1 MQHFRNL
8 KVWQRSHQL
17 VLELYRMTASFPK
30 DEKFGLISQLRR
42 SAASVPTNIAEGAK
56 RLGQQDFVRFLN
68 IAEGSLSETEY
79 LVVLS
84 SDLGYLPGPRAREL
98 LEEISE
104 VARMLNSLR
113 AKIEEKAASSKNANS
128 LAGGRQASK
137 VTC

>member
-17 VLELYRMTASFPK
+17 VLDLYKLTTSFPK
-30 DEKFGLISQLRR
+30 DERFGLISQLRR

-56 RLGQQDFVRFLN
+56 RYGQQDFARFLN

-79 LVVLS
+79 LIVLS
-84 SDLGYLPGPRAREL
+84 SDLGYLPSTRTNDL

-104 VARMLNSLR
+104 IARMLNSLR
-113 AKIEEKAASSKNANS
+113 AKIDEKAA
-128 LAGGRQASK
+128 
-137 VTC
+137 

>member
-17 VLELYRMTASFPK
+17 VLDLYKLTTSFPK
-30 DEKFGLISQLRR
+30 DERFGLISQLRR

-56 RLGQQDFVRFLN
+56 RSGPLDFARFLN

-79 LVVLS
+79 LIVLS
-84 SDLGYLPGPRAREL
+84 SDLGYFPSMRSKDL

-104 VARMLNSLR
+104 IARMLNSLR
-113 AKIEEKAASSKNANS
+113 EKIVEKAA
-128 LAGGRQASK
+128 
-137 VTC
+137 